1 MVEKRKNLYEQNFD
15 GEANWSGVVNFY
27 CMQMSLM
34 ISRRFIFA
42 DDRNDAPGSSR
53 FCTWAMM

>member
-42 DDRNDAPGSSR
+42 DGRNDASGSSR